1 MRKLEKRFG
10 FKELP
15 ETAQVQ
21 FQNAR
26 QALEESLEDWADRV
40 LSLATKAFRGLPDE
54 HMYQQAILRLCQGAA
69 DKEAGSYAS
78 NVRPQTMEDAVDK
91 IRWYQHNHQAI
102 YGRGNRKDVRLF
114 GAESTMNERDSSPGR
129 VNVSPSGQG

>member
-1 MRKLEKRFG
+1 MSIC
-10 FKELP
+10 
-15 ETAQVQ
+15 T
-21 FQNAR
+21 N
-26 QALEESLEDWADRV
+26 
-40 LSLATKAFRGLPDE
+40 
-54 HMYQQAILRLCQGAA
+54 RLFCVGVRGAA

-102 YGRGNRKDVRLF
+102 YGRGDRKDVTLF
-114 GAESTMNERDSSPGR
+114 GAESTMNERGSSPGR

>member
-1 MRKLEKRFG
+1 MEGKASEYYALIVERNRNVEYGDLVRKLEKLFG

-26 QALEESLEDWADRV
+26 QALEESLEDWTDRV
-40 LSLATKAFRGLPDE
+40 LSLAKKAFKDLPDE
-54 HMYQQAILRLCQGAA
+54 HMYQQPILRLCQVN
-69 DKEAGSYAS
+69 KEAGSYAT

-91 IRWYQHNHQAI
+91 IRWYQYNHQAI
-102 YGRGNRKDVRLF
+102 YGKV
-114 GAESTMNERDSSPGR
+114 TVKM
-129 VNVSPSGQG
+129 